1 MTNCIFTIL
10 STWLDCKH
18 VKQIVYFWQKKAALH
33 FHVSSRHHSKHRRNV
48 PHKRKLMSCL
58 LQLKTASFYLLIC
71 VFASTPSR
79 LLPYLSSMMLCNNF
93 CKNFRMLRNWLK
105 NIVRLFLL
113 IETNKHGKN
122 CCVTLGNFIWVYLRL
137 KSSHIYT
144 SWSQKN

>member
-1 MTNCIFTIL
+1 MIGLQTCQTNCLLLT
-10 STWLDCKH
+10 
-18 VKQIVYFWQKKAALH
+18 KKTPALH

-144 SWSQKN
+144 S